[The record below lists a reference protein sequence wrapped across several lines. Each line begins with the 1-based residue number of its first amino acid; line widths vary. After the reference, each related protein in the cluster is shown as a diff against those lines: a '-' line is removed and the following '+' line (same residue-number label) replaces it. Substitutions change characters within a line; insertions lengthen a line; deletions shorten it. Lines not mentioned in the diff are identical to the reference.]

1 MRHLVAAVMCL
12 VSVSVNG
19 AEIVGPQQPARIEGV
34 TKVKVGQPPWVK
46 LDVLDAPEGAII
58 TWRGPVGEGEVG
70 SPCENGLKV
79 SNSLV
84 GTHTFEAVIQTVL
97 PGADTIEFI
106 KHVVVIES
114 TVVVPPPDD
123 PPDDDPP
130 DDEPPDDDPP
140 DDPLPT
146 DLTSLAKTWLATVPA
161 AKQGIKTEVAKTL
174 REIGTSASLQG
185 IDEMELFLGLGLTWS
200 IGTETAA
207 WASFSTSANKAL
219 DALKASGATAAQYK
233 AALKSI
239 AQGID
244 PQ

>member
-1 MRHLVAAVMCL
+1 MRHLVAAAMCL
-12 VSVSVNG
+12 LSVSVNA

-46 LDVLDAPEGAII
+46 LDVLDAPEGAIV
-58 TWRGPVGEGEVG
+58 TWRGPVGESDVG
-70 SPCENGLKV
+70 APCVGGLKV
-79 SNSLV
+79 STALA
-84 GTHTFEAVIQTVL
+84 GTYTFEAVIQQPL
-97 PGADTIEFI
+97 PGPDTIEFI

-114 TVVVPPPDD
+114 TVVVQPPPDD
-123 PPDDDPP
+123 D
-130 DDEPPDDDPP
+130 PPDDDPP

-146 DLTSLAKTWLATVPA
+146 DLTAQAKTWLATVPA
-161 AKQGIKTEVAKTL
+161 EKRGIKAEVAKTL
-174 REIGTSASLQG
+174 REVAAANVNSV
-185 IDEMELFLGLGLTWS
+185 DELELFLGLGLSWS

-219 DALKASGATAAQYK
+219 DALKDSGANVTQYK

>member
-1 MRHLVAAVMCL
+1 MRHLVTAAMCL
-12 VSVSVNG
+12 LSVSVNA

-70 SPCENGLKV
+70 SPCENGLKI

-106 KHVVVIES
+106 KHVVIIEPTTIVIPPPDN
-114 TVVVPPPDD
+114 PPPDD
-123 PPDDDPP
+123 PPPDNPP
-130 DDEPPDDDPP
+130 PVG
-140 DDPLPT
+140 T
-146 DLTSLAKTWLATVPA
+146 DLTVQAKTWLATVPA
-161 AKQGIKTEVAKTL
+161 AKQGIKTDVAKTL
-174 REIGTSASLQG
+174 REVAAADVNSVAEL
-185 IDEMELFLGLGLTWS
+185 ELFLGLGLSWS
-200 IGTETAA
+200 IGTEAQA
-207 WASFSTSANKAL
+207 WASFSASANKAL
-219 DALKASGATAAQYK
+219 DALKTAGATAAQYK